1 MWKTW
6 LHLKISIPLKKKI
19 PFCNIFNNF
28 INTCKKTDS
37 TGIKTSMKKRSTV
50 TDPEQKNYL
59 LHDHFHSVF
68 LKQIPM
74 TPSILCEYFS
84 NLLQKNEKGHVRN
97 PGNRGWCLEA
107 TIGPQYLQKSKWVWS
122 GNTTITN
129 RRQPCGTARKSQS
142 TITRHQEDKLSKAT
156 SSLFP
161 IKMIAILERTQSN
174 VQQNIE
180 QLQTP
185 TMGVTINK
193 KSTTTEPPP

>member
-1 MWKTW
+1 MLLNFLFTSSE
-6 LHLKISIPLKKKI
+6 LRRCAVLCEHSGPE
-19 PFCNIFNNF
+19 F
-28 INTCKKTDS
+28 INLFSCS
-37 TGIKTSMKKRSTV
+37 TQLCMKFAFII
-50 TDPEQKNYL
+50 N
-59 LHDHFHSVF
+59 
-68 LKQIPM
+68 
-74 TPSILCEYFS
+74 
-84 NLLQKNEKGHVRN
+84 
-97 PGNRGWCLEA
+97 
-107 TIGPQYLQKSKWVWS
+107 SKWVWS

-129 RRQPCGTARKSQS
+129 RRQPCGTARKSRQ